1 MDVLNFSFDDLRQ
14 RIYDPR
20 TRKYFDEVYK
30 CYANKCYRSS
40 MVMLWSVIVCDLLFK
55 LQELKEIYSDDA
67 AQKIL
72 IKIEKLRSVNPY
84 SSQWEKDLI
93 DLVFTRTHLLDTASK
108 HILDSI
114 MQTRHL
120 SAHPVINEDNKL
132 FEPSADMAKSNI
144 RNCVDFLFAKPP
156 FLSQKILNT
165 LLGDLEE
172 IKDIFPSNDKLKIYL
187 NSKYFNA
194 LNGVVVAKIFR
205 GLWKMVFKLDNEQ
218 TEKNRD
224 INYRT
229 LSILYEKE
237 KEIIEN
243 SIKDESNFYSDIKN
257 DKKILERLILFLSLK
272 QTIYLALTDSTK
284 EVIQQACES
293 RLTNFAIAFFLPDS
307 SSVEDHLTDL
317 IKKINENSSYG
328 DRGFSIK
335 IEQLNFIKSICFELN
350 ISDLYRKLGITCY
363 IHSSDYDCAD
373 MCFERFISPNLN
385 DYTDEEFNL
394 LLEGSNANSQVY
406 DRRKSRIDDFSVLKK
421 VQEKY
426 PHIGISKYTNL
437 PVDRISK
444 LLDDKS

>member
-1 MDVLNFSFDDLRQ
+1 MDVLSFSFDDLRQ
-14 RIYDPR
+14 RIYDSR

-30 CYANKCYRSS
+30 CYANRCYRSS

-72 IKIEKLRSVNPY
+72 IEIETSRSVNPY
-84 SSQWEKDLI
+84 SSQWEKELI

-108 HILDSI
+108 HILDSV

-156 FLSQKILNT
+156 FLSQKILDT
-165 LLGDLEE
+165 LLDDLEK
-172 IKDIFPSNDKLKIYL
+172 IKDIFPTNDKLTVYL

-229 LSILYEKE
+229 LSILYEKA
-237 KEIIEN
+237 KEIIEK

-257 DKKILERLILFLSLK
+257 DKNIIERLILFLSLK
-272 QTIYLALTDSTK
+272 KTIYLALTDSTK
-284 EVIQQACES
+284 EIIQQACES
-293 RLTNFAIAFFLPDS
+293 RLTNFSVAFFLLDTV
-307 SSVEDHLTDL
+307 SVEIHLSNL
-317 IKKINENSSYG
+317 IQKINEKSSYG
-328 DRGFSIK
+328 DQGFFIDIK
-335 IEQLNFIKSICFELN
+335 QLELIESICTEQN
-350 ISDLYRKLGITCY
+350 RVNLYRRLGITCY
-363 IHSSDYDCAD
+363 INSADFDRAD
-373 MCFERFISPNLN
+373 MYFTRFISPNLDN
-385 DYTDEEFNL
+385 YTNEEFNI
-394 LLEGSNANSQVY
+394 LLEGSNSNNQVY
-406 DRRKSRIDDFSVLKK
+406 DRRRSRYDDLSILNK
-421 VQEKY
+421 VREKY
-426 PHIGISKYTNL
+426 PSISLTKFTNL
-437 PVDRISK
+437 PIEKMTK
-444 LLDDKS
+444 LIDDKS